1 MCDANDYA
9 VRAILGQR
17 KDKKLVIIY
26 YASKVVDSS
35 QANYTITK
43 KELSAVVFTLDK
55 FWSYLIDSR
64 IIVYTDHTAIKVPF
78 E

>member
-43 KELSAVVFTLDK
+43 KELSVVVFTLDK
-55 FWSYLIDSR
+55 FWSYLIDSQ